1 MKKKREWLLEFFM
14 KGFQHLLLWQTIH
27 PTCSPEAGKLRINAT
42 TSLSSQYLFLPR
54 SCQTQP
60 EAEAWKTSSV
70 VQAAQHVTHKAGRNS
85 RRKTWRGNRCPMQ
98 CCSHSCP
105 SNWKGNCVTSPS
117 HSPTYPSW
125 QEDPGMNEIMKT
137 GPWTVVIQKG
147 LQSSLFCQH
156 CYSTYCI
163 HDRHSSSTVC
173 ILIHLTFTR
182 TLEVGTILITCY
194 RWGNW
199 NGW

>member
-1 MKKKREWLLEFFM
+1 MSLVSEDCFLRYQMCDWSCDKML
-14 KGFQHLLLWQTIH
+14 
-27 PTCSPEAGKLRINAT
+27 TCSSIWGQWL
-42 TSLSSQYLFLPR
+42 
-54 SCQTQP
+54 C
-60 EAEAWKTSSV
+60 
-70 VQAAQHVTHKAGRNS
+70 NS
-85 RRKTWRGNRCPMQ
+85 RNGKKQQSGWW
-98 CCSHSCP
+98 SCP
-105 SNWKGNCVTSPS
+105 SNWKGNCVASPS

-182 TLEVGTILITCY
+182 TLEVGTILIACY